1 MNDSKIQSGPEA
13 LTHTESVKASRKPLP
28 VNLTSYDLLKTI
40 AILLMVIDHIGAYFY
55 PDEAWFRILGRLCV
69 PIWFFL
75 IGYARSRDLSLKAL
89 AGAGILLVGSMMA
102 GEHLLPVSILVTLMI
117 GRNFID
123 SWMGAGRRGGEA
135 LAGLFFLLLLLSVP
149 TGMAFEYGTL
159 GFLFTVF
166 GAMCRYTQDKG
177 EQISAKYKREM
188 LFYAAASFAAFTMMQ
203 AAPMPSLSGIQFIA
217 LCAGIVIIY
226 FFLHRFRPAEL
237 PNITKALPGFF
248 VATLQFTGRRTLE
261 IYVVHLLL
269 FKALAV
275 YFYPDRFQFM
285 DWSWTSESVAKFID
299 VMIMS

>member
-1 MNDSKIQSGPEA
+1 MLIWNA
-13 LTHTESVKASRKPLP
+13 ASKPLP
-28 VNLTSYDLLKTI
+28 AQLTSYDLLKTI
-40 AILLMVIDHIGAYFY
+40 AIILMVIDHIGAYFY
-55 PDEAWFRILGRLCV
+55 PEETWFRILGRLCV

-89 AGAGILLVGSMMA
+89 AGAGLLLIGSMLA

-135 LAGLFFLLLLLSVP
+135 MAGLFFLLLLLAIP

-166 GAMCRYTQDKG
+166 GAMCRYSQDKEG
-177 EQISAKYKREM
+177 QLSEKYKREI
-188 LFYAAASFAAFTMMQ
+188 FFFAAASFAVFTMMQ
-203 AAPMPSLSGIQFIA
+203 AAPMQSLSGVQFIA
-217 LCAGIVIIY
+217 MAAGMVLIY
-226 FFLHRFRPAEL
+226 FLLHRFRPAEL
-237 PNITKALPGFF
+237 PHITKALPGFA
-248 VATLQFTGRRTLE
+248 VGALQFTGRRTLE

-285 DWSWTSESVAKFID
+285 NWSWTSESVAKFID
-299 VMIMS
+299 VMILS